1 MENCKFCGAEL
12 KEDSTIC
19 PACGK
24 DNAVTEETEKETA
37 PVEET
42 PAEAVTPAAEE
53 PDEVPAAKEETK
65 KSPVKPVLAVISV
78 LAVVALL
85 VTMIIGGS
93 KKETVPD
100 ATPQEVL
107 EDLAETVEATIPA
120 DGNPDDETCKGSYT
134 ADDNAVI
141 AAHDV
146 VIASAGEN
154 QLTLGQLQV
163 YYWMEI
169 RSFLNNYGAYA
180 AYFGLD
186 YQQPLDTQMCGVTD
200 TPMTWQQYF
209 LGSALNS
216 WHTQSSMNSEAV
228 KAGFELKPEFQQF
241 IDGTEEELEA
251 GAKQN
256 GLEGAA
262 DILHRSL
269 GAAVTVEDYKEFMTH
284 YYYTVDYLNH
294 VQEENE
300 PTDEMLEAYFDEH
313 RNEYE
318 ENGLTQEDVLVN
330 VRHILVI
337 PAVPEGAEEADEAA
351 WAEAEKKAQE
361 IYQQWQDGEKTED
374 SFAALAGEHSE
385 DPGSKDNG
393 GLYADVSQGQM
404 VETFDAWCFDPARQI
419 GDHGIV
425 KTNYG
430 YHIMFFS
437 GSRPAWVDYARS
449 DYLQEKSSE
458 LLDSITEKYPLTVNY
473 SDILLGKVDLG
484 V

>member
-24 DNAVTEETEKETA
+24 DNAVTEEIEKEA
-37 PVEET
+37 VPVEET
-42 PAEAVTPAAEE
+42 PVEAAVPAAEE
-53 PDEVPAAKEETK
+53 TDEVPENKEAEK
-65 KSPVKPVLAVISV
+65 KSPVKAALAVISV

-85 VTMIIGGS
+85 VAMIVGGS
-93 KKETVPD
+93 KKTVPD
-100 ATPQEVL
+100 ATPEDVL
-107 EDLAETVEATIPA
+107 EELAETVEATIPA

-134 ADDNAVI
+134 AEDDAVI

-146 VIASAGEN
+146 VIATAGEN

-163 YYWMEI
+163 HYWMEV
-169 RSFLNNYGAYA
+169 RNFLNNYGAYA

-209 LGSALNS
+209 LGAALSA
-216 WHTQSSMNSEAV
+216 WHTQSSMASEAV
-228 KAGFELKPEFQQF
+228 KTGFELKPEFQQF
-241 IDGTEEELEA
+241 IDGTEEELDD

-256 GLEGAA
+256 GLESA
-262 DILHRSL
+262 DDLLHRSL
-269 GAAVTVEDYKEFMTH
+269 GGAVTVDDYKQFITR
-284 YYYTVDYLNH
+284 YYYTVDYINH
-294 VQEENE
+294 IQEENE
-300 PTDEMLEAYFDEH
+300 PTEEMLETFFKEH
-313 RNEYE
+313 QNEYE
-318 ENGLTQEDVLVN
+318 DNGLTQEDVYVN

-361 IYQQWQDGEKTED
+361 IYQQWQDGEMTED

-393 GLYADVSQGQM
+393 GLYTDVSQGQM

-425 KTNYG
+425 KTDYG

-437 GSRPAWVDYARS
+437 GSRPLWVDYARS
-449 DYLQEKSSE
+449 DFLQEKSDE
-458 LLDSITEKYPLTVNY
+458 LIKSALEKYPQTVNY
-473 SDILLGKVDLG
+473 SDILLSKVNLG

>member
-24 DNAVTEETEKETA
+24 DNAVTEEIEKEA
-37 PVEET
+37 VPVEET
-42 PAEAVTPAAEE
+42 PVEAAVPAAEE
-53 PDEVPAAKEETK
+53 TDEVPETKEAEK
-65 KSPVKPVLAVISV
+65 KSPVKAALAVISV

-85 VTMIIGGS
+85 VAMIVGGS
-93 KKETVPD
+93 KKTVPD
-100 ATPQEVL
+100 ATPEDVL
-107 EDLAETVEATIPA
+107 EELAETVEATIPA

-134 ADDNAVI
+134 AEDDAVI

-146 VIASAGEN
+146 VIATAGEN

-163 YYWMEI
+163 HYWMEV
-169 RSFLNNYGAYA
+169 RNFLNNYGAYA

-209 LGSALNS
+209 LGAALSA
-216 WHTQSSMNSEAV
+216 WHTQSSMASEAV

-241 IDGTEEELEA
+241 IDGTEEELDD

-256 GLEGAA
+256 GLESA
-262 DILHRSL
+262 DDLLHRSL
-269 GAAVTVEDYKEFMTH
+269 GGAVTVDDYKQFITR
-284 YYYTVDYLNH
+284 YYYTVDYINH
-294 VQEENE
+294 IQEENE
-300 PTDEMLEAYFDEH
+300 PTEEMLEAFFKEH
-313 RNEYE
+313 QNEYE
-318 ENGLTQEDVLVN
+318 DNGLTQEDVYVN

-361 IYQQWQDGEKTED
+361 IYQQWQDGEMTED

-393 GLYADVSQGQM
+393 GLYTDVSQGQM

-437 GSRPAWVDYARS
+437 GSRPLWVDYARS
-449 DYLQEKSSE
+449 DFLQEKSDE
-458 LLDSITEKYPLTVNY
+458 LIKSALEKYPQTVNY
-473 SDILLGKVDLG
+473 SDILLSKVNLG